1 MFGENSLILPPL
13 VNLSASAIASTGV
26 YLLDDGLSLTLI
38 LGSQPSQA
46 EMMDL
51 FGVPSLD
58 GYDITNLSLPAL
70 ENDRSQRV
78 RTLINELRLGRP
90 YFCPLKI
97 VRVTDVDFGRVTF
110 GQHCLIAQFHT
121 AACCQH
127 RVGDDQRFVVNTGRS
142 DIFYMYIKF

>member
-46 EMMDL
+46 EIMDL

-90 YFCPLKI
+90 YFWPLKI
-97 VRVTDVDFGRVTF
+97 VRVTDVDFGRVKWK
-110 GQHCLIAQFHT
+110 LIEDRDVFQGGNVSYAEYVQLL
-121 AACCQH
+121 
-127 RVGDDQRFVVNTGRS
+127 VGGK
-142 DIFYMYIKF
+142 IGY

>member
-1 MFGENSLILPPL
+1 MPVFGENSLILPPL

-97 VRVTDVDFGRVTF
+97 VRVTDVDFGRVKWK
-110 GQHCLIAQFHT
+110 LIEDRDVFQGGNVSYAEYVQLL
-121 AACCQH
+121 
-127 RVGDDQRFVVNTGRS
+127 VGGK
-142 DIFYMYIKF
+142 IGY